1 MAEST
6 LSTTLAGIRSAVVGD
21 VYGGNADY
29 STLALEESAH
39 VDRLIARGLRQF
51 YQPPAVDGRVHFWSF
66 LNVAA
71 TITLTAPYS
80 TGTISATAG
89 VVTLTGGTFPAASAS
104 YILRTSAGID
114 YPISTRDSGTQ
125 VTLNDT
131 TVSITAGSTYSV
143 HQDDYDMPDDFEGF
157 TSELLTYETASTQV
171 YSVQIVTEN
180 AIRLA
185 RQEFTGNLGT
195 GRPYWVAIRDT
206 AYVSTTG
213 TRVQALFYPSPTEAA
228 RLTYRYRPR
237 LDALASATH
246 YPAGASDHT
255 GTIISSCMAVA
266 EADTDGKRG
275 IRYEEFIDNLR
286 ASIARDSRRMNG
298 RIGRLGCED
307 DRYDLPRHSARGVVT
322 GDFI

>member
-6 LSTTLAGIRSAVVGD
+6 LSTTLAGIRLAVVGD
-21 VYGGNADY
+21 VYGGDADY
-29 STLALEESAH
+29 STLAASEAAH

-80 TGTISATAG
+80 TGTVSATNG
-89 VVTLTGGTFPAASAS
+89 VVTLTGGTFPTDSAS
-104 YILRTSAGID
+104 YVFRTNTGVD
-114 YPISTRDSGTQ
+114 YTINTRDSGTQ
-125 VTLNDT
+125 VTLDDL
-131 TVSITAGSTYSV
+131 TVNITAGSTYAV

-157 TSELLTYETASTQV
+157 TSELLTYENSTTQI
-171 YSVQIVTEN
+171 YAVQIVTEN
-180 AIRLA
+180 IIRVK
-185 RQEFTGNLGT
+185 RQEFTGNLGN
-195 GRPYWVAIRDT
+195 GRPFWVAIRDK
-206 AYVSTTG
+206 AYVNTTG

-237 LDALASATH
+237 LDALATSTH

-255 GTIISSCMAVA
+255 ATIISSCMAVA

-275 IRYEEFIDNLR
+275 IRYEEFMDNLR
-286 ASIARDSRRMNG
+286 ASIARDGRRMNG
-298 RIGRLGCED
+298 RIGQMGGGVTGFD
-307 DRYDLPRHSARGVVT
+307 VPRHSARGMVT